1 MADKKRKF
9 DYPTLKNLR
18 AEVENRGLE
27 IPFSEETEILSE
39 AMPIGSDKGPN
50 RLVANPMEGN
60 DADKDGGPSSL
71 TVRRYRRLAS
81 GGSGVI
87 WVEATSVAEEGRSNP
102 RQLYLNER
110 SAVGFR
116 ELIREIKN
124 NARGP
129 GGEPQEPYVVLQLT
143 HSGRHSSPA
152 GDHNPVIAHHAEFLD
167 KKYETIKPDYPVISD
182 GELEELKTKYVE
194 AAELARECGF
204 DAVDVKAC
212 HGYLIHELLGSFNRK
227 NSHYGGEKFEDRT
240 RFLLEVIKR
249 IRKQSPELDVTTRLN
264 IYDHIP
270 YPAGFG
276 MRKDGSLEMDLSEP
290 ARLIDDLTSLK
301 VNTINMAICNPYYNP
316 YVERPYDSPVPG
328 GSLPEEH
335 PLETIQRNIRVTKK
349 ISELQPQA
357 NFIGTG
363 YSWLREYFPNLGAE
377 LCQVG
382 TIEGVGVGRISLAN
396 PSYANQLLSEDEL
409 DRGKLCTTCSSCVQM
424 IRNGVEVGCLTRDT
438 EMYRAS
444 YRKTL
449 A

>member
-1 MADKKRKF
+1 MAGKKRKF
-9 DYPTLKNLR
+9 DYPTLENLR
-18 AEVENRGLE
+18 AEVEDRGLE

-71 TVRRYRRLAS
+71 TNRRYRRLAS

-87 WVEATSVAEEGRSNP
+87 WVEATAVAEEGKSSP
-102 RQLYLNER
+102 RQLHINER
-110 SAVGFR
+110 SVAGFR
-116 ELIREIKN
+116 ELVREIKN

-129 GGEPQEPYVVLQLT
+129 YGESLEPYVVLQLT
-143 HSGRHSSPA
+143 HSGRHSFPA

-167 KKYETIKPDYPVISD
+167 KKYEIIEPDYPVISD
-182 GELEELKTKYVE
+182 GELKELKTKYIK
-194 AAELARECGF
+194 AAELARKCGF

-212 HGYLIHELLGSFNRK
+212 HGYLIHELLSSFNRN
-227 NSHYGGEKFEDRT
+227 NSRYGGEKFEDRA
-240 RFLLEVIKR
+240 RFLLEVIEG

-264 IYDHIP
+264 IYDRIP

-276 MRKDGSLEMDLSEP
+276 MKKDRSLKMDLSEP
-290 ARLIDDLTSLK
+290 AKLIDELASLK
-301 VNTINMAICNPYYNP
+301 VNTINIAICNPYYNP

-328 GSLPEEH
+328 GSLPDEH
-335 PLETIQRNIRVTKK
+335 PLKTIQRNIRVTEK
-349 ISELQPQA
+349 ISDLQPQA

-363 YSWLREYFPNLGAE
+363 YSWLREYFPNLGAQ
-377 LCQVG
+377 LCKDG
-382 TIEGVGVGRISLAN
+382 TLEGVGVGRISLAN
-396 PSYANQLLSEDEL
+396 PSYANQLLSQNVL
-409 DRGKLCTTCSSCVQM
+409 DRERLCTTCSSCVQM
-424 IRNGVEVGCLTRDT
+424 LRNGVEVGCLTRDT